1 MKLLQPDILPKHF
14 AMMDEIETDMK
25 TIYRTLVFTPELQA
39 TTLLQRYYAAIQH
52 LRDVLSFK
60 NAQQEAQTEEEA
72 RAYLTHLE
80 EAMELMVEE
89 IRSGVCIGNA
99 VDLFRMFRSVAPEAA
114 ARHPNRYRD
123 TLVQVGAYLAPES
136 RLIDGLVHE
145 LFSLLPTIPHPLI
158 RGIWLHHEL
167 IRIHPFVDGNG
178 RIGRMAKN
186 WLLMYELYPPIF
198 IYGLSDRRRYIRYI
212 SESFREL
219 EDQPDVFHSSTQ
231 TFFEDELRRVKASTG
246 FLLARLL
253 RDVDH
258 DFGDEDRDLKP
269 YAKD

>member
-1 MKLLQPDILPKHF
+1 MKLLQPDLLPRHF
-14 AMMDEIETDMK
+14 PLMDEIETDLK
-25 TIYRTLVFTPELQA
+25 TIYRMLVFTPELQA
-39 TTLLQRYYAAIQH
+39 KTLLQRYFAAIQH

-72 RAYLTHLE
+72 RAYLAHLE

-89 IRSGVCIGNA
+89 IRTGVCIGNA
-99 VDLFRMFRSVAPEAA
+99 VDLFRLFRSVAPEAA
-114 ARHPNRYRD
+114 ARHPNRYRH
-123 TLVQVGAYLAPES
+123 TLVQVGSYLAPEP
-136 RLIDGLVHE
+136 RLIGGLVDE
-145 LFSLLPTIPHPLI
+145 LFRLLPTIPHPLI

-198 IYGLSDRRRYIRYI
+198 IYGLSDRRRYIQYI
-212 SESFREL
+212 GESFQKL
-219 EDQPDVFHSSTQ
+219 EQKPDVFHPSTQ

-246 FLLARLL
+246 FLLARML
-253 RDVDH
+253 RDADQ
-258 DFGDEDRDLKP
+258 DFGEEDRVLRP
-269 YAKD
+269 YAKG